1 MHSSSGVNE
10 DLTMY
15 FPSDMTFQYFFFDT
29 YPGYFLQVF
38 PIALIAGVIYGV
50 IKYRNERSTPFWRK
64 ALSALFVCY
73 VTGLICLVCLFD
85 VIGDLWYSFSTIW
98 IAAELFVFSISVG
111 MRILFRI
118 SLPIWTEK

>member
-1 MHSSSGVNE
+1 MHSSSGVND

-85 VIGDLWYSFSTIW
+85 VIGDLWYR
-98 IAAELFVFSISVG
+98 LLYHMISAY
-111 MRILFRI
+111 
-118 SLPIWTEK
+118 